1 MTKLFTL
8 ILILLAGLPDL
19 QCHVTTAD
27 HEMLVLE
34 GQSVTFPCH
43 YEPQYASYV
52 KYWCQGRMREFCT
65 SLARTGDA
73 GAAQPGEKVS
83 AVDDQVQ
90 QVFTV
95 TMNNLTEADSGWYM
109 CGVEIGSGWT
119 ADVASFVYIRVIHGL
134 STVNNQLR
142 GEEGSSVTFECLYSE
157 RYRETAKK
165 WCRAGDWSSCVVTG
179 SDGRYEDASVA
190 LSDDRIGSV
199 AVTLK
204 KLQTR
209 DTGWY
214 WCSVGE
220 HKLSVHVQ
228 ATPPTA
234 PVTSLSSAAESLTST
249 LTPDQAAAD
258 PPPGLITG
266 QSGSSHIPETLLV
279 CSSLTFLAITVV
291 LAAKLWKMRNRPYL
305 LVEQEA
311 SLREIHVEKSHMPLQ
326 MTFTKPYPD

>member
-19 QCHVTTAD
+19 HCHVTTAD

-73 GAAQPGEKVS
+73 GAAKPGEKVS

-119 ADVASFVYIRVIHGL
+119 ADVASFVYIRVIH
-134 STVNNQLR
+134 
-142 GEEGSSVTFECLYSE
+142 EK
-157 RYRETAKK
+157 TAKK

-228 ATPPTA
+228 ATPPT
-234 PVTSLSSAAESLTST
+234 TSAESLTST
-249 LTPDQAAAD
+249 LTPAQAAAD
-258 PPPGLITG
+258 PPPGPIPG

-279 CSSLTFLAITVV
+279 CSSLTFLAITIV

-311 SLREIHVEKSHMPLQ
+311 SLRQIHVDKSHMP
-326 MTFTKPYPD
+326 